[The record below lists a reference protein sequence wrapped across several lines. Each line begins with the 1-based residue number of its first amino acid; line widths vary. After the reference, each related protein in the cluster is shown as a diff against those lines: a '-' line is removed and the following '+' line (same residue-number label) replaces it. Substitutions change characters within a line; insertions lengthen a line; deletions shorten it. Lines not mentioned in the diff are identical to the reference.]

1 MAKKF
6 GKVLLLTAAA
16 GTAAAA
22 VFYFLRKKE
31 HSLHVADEDDYDDFS
46 DALEDEDT
54 RSYVPLNTE
63 TAQAAGTDDAPAQEV
78 TEEAGEKGVFT
89 DTSGNAFRHCEVRE
103 GIIPLLAVS
112 SAYLLKK
119 RLFHNLVL

>member
-78 TEEAGEKGVFT
+78 PEEAGEKGVFT
-89 DTSGNAFRHCEVRE
+89 
-103 GIIPLLAVS
+103 PLTEQVAQTMEKAEETVEEFFDEDDDS
-112 SAYLLKK
+112 KQETPI
-119 RLFHNLVL
+119 NDN

>member
-6 GKVLLLTAAA
+6 GKVLLLTAAV

-78 TEEAGEKGVFT
+78 PEEAGEKGVFT
-89 DTSGNAFRHCEVRE
+89 
-103 GIIPLLAVS
+103 PLTEQVAQTMEKAEETVEEFFDEDDDS
-112 SAYLLKK
+112 KQETPIK
-119 RLFHNLVL
+119 HN

>member
-46 DALEDEDT
+46 DALEDDDT
-54 RSYVPLNTE
+54 RIYVPLNTE

-89 DTSGNAFRHCEVRE
+89 
-103 GIIPLLAVS
+103 PLTEQVAQTMEKAEETVEEFFDEDDDS
-112 SAYLLKK
+112 KQETPI
-119 RLFHNLVL
+119 NDN

>member
-6 GKVLLLTAAA
+6 GKVLLLTAAV

-78 TEEAGEKGVFT
+78 PEEAGEKGVFT
-89 DTSGNAFRHCEVRE
+89 
-103 GIIPLLAVS
+103 PLTEQVAQTMEKAEETVEEFFDEDDDS
-112 SAYLLKK
+112 KQETPI
-119 RLFHNLVL
+119 NDN

>member
-6 GKVLLLTAAA
+6 GKVLLLTAAV

-46 DALEDEDT
+46 DVLEDEDT

-89 DTSGNAFRHCEVRE
+89 
-103 GIIPLLAVS
+103 PLTEQVAQTMEKAEETVEEFFDEDDDS
-112 SAYLLKK
+112 KQETPI
-119 RLFHNLVL
+119 NDN

>member
-78 TEEAGEKGVFT
+78 SCLESSSSSKNSST
-89 DTSGNAFRHCEVRE
+89 
-103 GIIPLLAVS
+103 VS
-112 SAYLLKK
+112 SAFSIVCATCSVRGVKTP
-119 RLFHNLVL
+119 FSPASSVTS

>member
-63 TAQAAGTDDAPAQEV
+63 TAKAAGTDDAPAQEV
-78 TEEAGEKGVFT
+78 PEEAGEKGVFT
-89 DTSGNAFRHCEVRE
+89 PLTEQVAQTMEKAEETVEEFFDEDDDSKQETPINDT
-103 GIIPLLAVS
+103 
-112 SAYLLKK
+112 
-119 RLFHNLVL
+119 

>member
-6 GKVLLLTAAA
+6 GKVLLLTAAV

-89 DTSGNAFRHCEVRE
+89 
-103 GIIPLLAVS
+103 PLTEQVAQTMEKAEETVEEFFDEDDDS
-112 SAYLLKK
+112 KQETPI
-119 RLFHNLVL
+119 NDN

>member
-31 HSLHVADEDDYDDFS
+31 HSLHVANEDDYDDFS

-89 DTSGNAFRHCEVRE
+89 
-103 GIIPLLAVS
+103 PLTEQVAQTMEKAEETVEEFFDEDDDS
-112 SAYLLKK
+112 KQETPI
-119 RLFHNLVL
+119 NDN

>member
-16 GTAAAA
+16 A
-22 VFYFLRKKE
+22 VFDFLRKKE

-89 DTSGNAFRHCEVRE
+89 
-103 GIIPLLAVS
+103 PLTEQVAQTMEKAEETVEEFFDEDDDS
-112 SAYLLKK
+112 KQETPI
-119 RLFHNLVL
+119 NDN

>member
-63 TAQAAGTDDAPAQEV
+63 TAKAAGTDDAPAQEV
-78 TEEAGEKGVFT
+78 PEEAGE
-89 DTSGNAFRHCEVRE
+89 RE
-103 GIIPLLAVS
+103 S
-112 SAYLLKK
+112 SLPSRSKSHRLWK
-119 RLFHNLVL
+119 RLRRPWRNFSTRMMIPNKRRP

>member
-89 DTSGNAFRHCEVRE
+89 
-103 GIIPLLAVS
+103 PLTEQVAQTMEKAEETVEEFFDEDDDS
-112 SAYLLKK
+112 KQETPI
-119 RLFHNLVL
+119 NDN

>member
-89 DTSGNAFRHCEVRE
+89 
-103 GIIPLLAVS
+103 PLTEQVAQTMEKAEETVEEFFDEDDDS
-112 SAYLLKK
+112 
-119 RLFHNLVL
+119 NQETPINDN

>member
-46 DALEDEDT
+46 DTLEDEDT

-78 TEEAGEKGVFT
+78 PEEAGEKGVFT
-89 DTSGNAFRHCEVRE
+89 
-103 GIIPLLAVS
+103 PLTEQVAQTMEKAEETVEEFFDEDDDS
-112 SAYLLKK
+112 KQETPI
-119 RLFHNLVL
+119 NDN